1 MNHIGIFIFVGL
13 LSVVFNENGWFP
25 NQNMYAI
32 SQLVYNVVLPS
43 FIAYAG
49 GLAVGEKEG
58 GIVAVLAVTGLMLEK
73 SSAVLLGAML
83 VGPLAGS
90 LWKKVNS
97 LIEKKAPSSMQMLIA
112 NLCLGITG
120 GIFAAA
126 GMYLF
131 LPVLNSLMQVAF
143 YGISFLMQ
151 HKMTALLSV
160 IIEPLKVF
168 FLNNIMNHSILVP
181 LGMAQVQETG
191 KSVLFLLESNP
202 GPGMGVLAGLFCAK
216 KISKNEGASVLA
228 AHALGGI
235 HEVYFPFVLANMK
248 LLAALIM
255 GGMAGNICFSIL
267 DEGLEGVVSPGSI
280 LIILLMAGPRSI
292 LKVLAGVCLSA
303 VVAFLVSMMLLSEK
317 KEEKKTEMTEHKKQ
331 EKIMQKSVK
340 SIAYVCDGGMGSSA
354 MGAALLRRKMAS
366 LGISGIRVEAFAAD
380 MVPEDMDIIVCQR
393 DYYSIHGEF
402 LENRNVYLV
411 ENLLH
416 VEECMELLRKCG
428 WNEG

>member
-32 SQLVYNVVLPS
+32 SQLVYKVVLPS

-49 GLAVGEKEG
+49 GMAVGGKEG
-58 GIVAVLAVTGLMLEK
+58 GIVSVLAVSGLMLK
-73 SSAVLLGAML
+73 GSSTAILGAMMI
-83 VGPLAGS
+83 GPAAGTF
-90 LWKKVNS
+90 WKKERG
-97 LIEKKAPSSMQMLIA
+97 IIGKRAPSSMQMLIV

-120 GIFAAA
+120 GILAAV
-126 GMYLF
+126 GLYLF
-131 LPVLNSLMQVAF
+131 LPVLEALMNITF
-143 YGISFLMQ
+143 YGISFLIR

-168 FLNNIMNHSILVP
+168 FLNNIMNHTILVP

-191 KSVLFLLESNP
+191 KSILFLLESNP
-202 GPGMGVLAGLFCAK
+202 GPGIGVLAALIYMK

-255 GGMAGNICFSIL
+255 GGMAGNICFSVL
-267 DEGLEGVVSPGSI
+267 DAGLEGVVSPGSI

-303 VVAFLVSMMLLSEK
+303 VVSFLVSMMLFSEK
-317 KEEKKTEMTEHKKQ
+317 KEEKKTEMTEQKKQ

-380 MVPEDMDIIVCQR
+380 MVPDEMDMIVCQK
-393 DYYSIHGEF
+393 DYYMIHGE
-402 LENRNVYLV
+402 LLRDRNVYLV

-416 VEECMELLRKCG
+416 VDECMELLRKCG